1 MLRGAKTSSV
11 DRAKNGPS
19 RIGGRYRI
27 ERDGLTVDFWKK
39 RAGAAFHQLV
49 EMIGRGEKIDS
60 DRLGSILTLKGAFG
74 VQNACA
80 FCDSRARLGSIFR
93 PLLPKDNATPVC
105 NQELTEY
112 HELKHSRKM
121 FLDNV

>member
-39 RAGAAFHQLV
+39 RAGAEFHNLV
-49 EMIGRGEKIDS
+49 KMIGRGEKIDPRT
-60 DRLGSILTLKGAFG
+60 RLGS
-74 VQNACA
+74 N
-80 FCDSRARLGSIFR
+80 FR
-93 PLLPKDNATPVC
+93 PLLPEYNATPVC